1 MKISVKKAIN
11 ISLLI
16 ITLVLGY
23 ITFVIK
29 ATAQNLNHQLMFIE
43 KQVKQEHQQINLL
56 KTEFAYLTNT
66 RRINTLVSRYLNL
79 NNIKISQLQDTIIK
93 DSLLKNDLGKDN
105 KIKWRYKNFAIRYLN
120 NINNLNNI
128 DNKNIFIL
136 AKN

>member
-16 ITLVLGY
+16 IILVLGY

-43 KQVKQEHQQINLL
+43 KQVEQEHKQINLL

-105 KIKWRYKNFAIRYLN
+105 KIKWR
-120 NINNLNNI
+120 
-128 DNKNIFIL
+128 
-136 AKN
+136 

>member
-1 MKISVKKAIN
+1 MKISVKAVIN
-11 ISLLI
+11 TLVLT
-16 ITLVLGY
+16 ITFVLGY

-43 KQVKQEHQQINLL
+43 KQVEQEHQQINLL

-79 NNIKISQLQDTIIK
+79 NNIKVSQLQDTIIK
-93 DSLLKNDLGKDN
+93 DSLLKNDLGQDN
-105 KIKWRYKNFAIRYLN
+105 KIKWRYKSFAVRYLN
-120 NINNLNNI
+120 NINNSNSI
-128 DNKNIFIL
+128 DNKNIFTL